1 MEKDNQQNHFDNPVV
16 ALLVIAVLGLGG
28 YVLFSNKSE
37 TSPLAE
43 NKTSNTI
50 ITTVYTKTTANV
62 RSCASTDCKSIGTY
76 APNESFDLT
85 GGPYS
90 GMTDMFQ
97 LPDWLLLN
105 FSDGTSGY
113 ISKTVLSDH
122 QTTQNTQTENNST
135 VVTSN
140 TSTNNTNTATKGL
153 SEIVKEWRRD
163 TAYVVCFWNY
173 SNGTQYKA
181 QSGSALSAVLNSVP
195 TIITNKHV
203 VYDPVSGYYANECD
217 IRFPDDNGYY
227 YYSKNTPNSNGSAYL
242 PSVGNLT
249 IDSNGNDV
257 AFITGI
263 GSSWTSLSSNYQQPA
278 DIPFSSHTKS
288 NSYSCKSELSTGD
301 PVLILG
307 YPSYGT
313 QMGSVLNSPA
323 EPTATEGIIS
333 GRDGSFYTTSAKIEH
348 GNSGGLAIDKS
359 NDCYFGIPTWNESG
373 SFESLGRI
381 LPVTNFLH
389 Y

>member
-1 MEKDNQQNHFDNPVV
+1 MFCKNCKYEVTSDDKFCKECGNPVNKIDELKIEKEV
-16 ALLVIAVLGLGG
+16 STPTSISNAEDKVDKTKGESENKLGIILTTIVLVIVVGALIGSVKNGP
-28 YVLFSNKSE
+28 S
-37 TSPLAE
+37 
-43 NKTSNTI
+43 
-50 ITTVYTKTTANV
+50 YTD
-62 RSCASTDCKSIGTY
+62 SS
-76 APNESFDLT
+76 
-85 GGPYS
+85 
-90 GMTDMFQ
+90 Q
-97 LPDWLLLN
+97 
-105 FSDGTSGY
+105 
-113 ISKTVLSDH
+113 
-122 QTTQNTQTENNST
+122 
-135 VVTSN
+135 
-140 TSTNNTNTATKGL
+140 TATTSATTTDESQTSVGNNINTLTSSQTNQSVSTAKDL
-153 SEIVKEWRRD
+153 SSIVKEWRGD

-173 SNGTQYKA
+173 SDGTQYKA
-181 QSGSALSAVLNSVP
+181 QSGSALSATLNSAP

-203 VYDPVSGYYANECD
+203 VFDPISGYYANECD

-227 YYSKNTPNSNGSAYL
+227 YYSKNTPNSRD
-242 PSVGNLT
+242 VGNLT

-263 GSSWTSLSSNYQQPA
+263 SSSWTSLSGNYSQPA
-278 DIPFSSHTKS
+278 DIPFSDHTKD
-288 NSYSCKSELSTGD
+288 NSYACKSKLSSGD

-333 GRDGSFYTTSAKIEH
+333 GKDGGFYTTSAKIEH
-348 GNSGGLAIDKS
+348 GNSGGLAIDKN

-381 LPVTNFLH
+381 LPTSAFLF